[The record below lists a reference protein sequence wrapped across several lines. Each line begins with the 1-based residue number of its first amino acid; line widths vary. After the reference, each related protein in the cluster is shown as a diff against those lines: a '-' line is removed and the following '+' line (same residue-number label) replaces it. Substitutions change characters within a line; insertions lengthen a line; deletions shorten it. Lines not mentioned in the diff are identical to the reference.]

1 MPEPDMPVNENFVI
15 DLDKGP
21 NVESSL
27 VRTLS
32 NGLTIE
38 DLSMGE
44 ADGKVATPGRKVKV
58 HYTGMLRENGQVFDS
73 NIGKT
78 PYRFRLGDKQI
89 IDGWN
94 IGVEVMAVREV
105 EKTYRQT
112 HGWFM
117 RSNWLASGDDFAWLF
132 CYILPSK
139 EDDSGRE

>member
-1 MPEPDMPVNENFVI
+1 MPEPDMPVIENFVI

-44 ADGKVATPGRKVKV
+44 ADGKVASPGRKVKV
-58 HYTGMLRENGQVFDS
+58 YYTGMLRENGQVFDS

-78 PYRFRLGDKQI
+78 PYKFRLGDKHI

-94 IGVEVMAVREV
+94 IGVEGMRVGDKRRLTVPPSMGYGSQGGGENIPPNSWLVYEIELVGVR
-105 EKTYRQT
+105 R
-112 HGWFM
+112 
-117 RSNWLASGDDFAWLF
+117 
-132 CYILPSK
+132 
-139 EDDSGRE
+139 